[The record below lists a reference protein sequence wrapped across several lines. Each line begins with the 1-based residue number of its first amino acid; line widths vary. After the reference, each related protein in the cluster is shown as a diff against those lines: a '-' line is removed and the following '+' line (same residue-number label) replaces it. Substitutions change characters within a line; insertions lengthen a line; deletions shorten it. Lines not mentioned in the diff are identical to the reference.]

1 MEYQYGGNGFSTN
14 LTSDDGILKTYE
26 LDLLSNGTN
35 GAQGDWVLPSK
46 LPPGSYI
53 KLYLYTDK
61 VVDAQDANH
70 IYSQTI
76 LNIDNLNNENWSLVN
91 QNIATEER
99 DNYSGIYASTYFET
113 DFTKSAS
120 IEKKTYVNDKNNLVY
135 QAKITNTSLYSSI
148 DASKVIEKMSN
159 TNSIVQVVGRVYD
172 DNGNIV
178 NGFGLSNVKPTKTE
192 NDIDIYEFDFSN
204 IRIYDTSANPIT
216 LAKGYSMELDMIT
229 MPYVQVA
236 PKIRENQTILEIKDL
251 DESNENINTDIWN
264 LDGQNIATKANDEYI
279 GIYASI
285 PSDVIEIE
293 KRVTIE
299 KVPEYYKDEG
309 KDYTEWK
316 VKILNTSEDKV
327 VDTSKIVEMISE
339 YYNIKGY
346 TAKMYDELDNECS
359 GIDGEIT
366 IDNEDEILNNNK
378 IYEIDLTENW
388 SSKSTV
394 YNPDNLLPGYYIELI
409 LKTDMLKAEK
419 GLFNDETILKIDDI
433 ENEEWNL
440 EDENVVR
447 STEKGYD
454 GISASVYKE
463 PNGIKSASIKKHQI
477 SATRDT
483 TNPTLLD
490 VTWNI
495 EVTNTSDNIIDASKI
510 IENIDKPLEIKSYTY
525 SMQIPDSTVVGSS
538 SKTSDI
544 LPSDNQI
551 KESYTTYE
559 IDLLEDWEGKAKHAG
574 YTPEKLLPGCKI
586 QLVVNSKMT
595 EENFNQMYNT
605 AVLPVEEIDTEN
617 WNIKNQTRA
626 TEENDGFEGIKSFD
640 YASTGLIDGIKHIEK
655 GKEKNAESRVQNTY
669 LKDINEENQKVKFTL
684 EMDVVLDRSI
694 NYKNAYID
702 GIIVYDLVPEQE
714 LGYSIDTNSYKVY
727 IERADGTEETIEPDK
742 YSIVYSDEILAN
754 YEDNNRYLVD
764 FSKARTDI
772 WSSEYTENSRSY
784 KVTLDDSIRLENSD
798 KLFIDYEVEK
808 NENVKL
814 NKDYKNILAYTYDV
828 TNPDDRNL
836 DLSILAN
843 TSNVNL
849 RYVEIKN
856 TMIKK
861 SLYDI
866 LNKKVINAEEIF
878 KNFDFEV
885 YNKDDEKIGE
895 FTLDYGKEISF
906 EDVARDNNFELVENG
921 QYKIVEKTDD
931 KYKTAV
937 YYNGYKYDGAEITF
951 NYSMYGSSIEFRN
964 TILKR
969 GNIDVRKIDEEGY
982 GIYFEN
988 MKIKF
993 KLLDENKNVV
1003 NLVKDKKYYYYTEDT
1018 ENVLNVIEENLC
1030 YFKIKN
1036 LPMGKYYI
1044 QEIEAPEGYKI
1055 SNELTEF
1062 EIGVDDYVVLN
1073 SDSKKVDIKNE
1084 RIISGTELNIIKA
1097 DEKGEIIT
1105 LDTAEFEI
1113 LNQND
1118 EKYKFVKTEQ
1128 NERFGNQYRIAKD
1141 EDTDTVEKIETFNG
1155 KIQISNLDFG
1165 TEYKIKEVKA
1175 PWGYSINEKEYTV
1188 FYGKKGIYEKSLT
1201 ILNELSKYDA
1211 VIEKVD
1217 DLGKTI
1223 KDVAKFELYDSNGN
1237 KMNFEKA
1244 ESLQSSTQYI
1254 LVKEASEK
1262 TTDIIET
1269 YNGRAT
1275 LINLNTGEN
1284 YVLKEKEAPEKHEY
1298 SEEEMSIYSDTKG
1311 DLIELKFKNNYIPDP
1326 FKLSISKRD
1335 EYNKVISSSESKFKI
1350 YKSNEDNAEEYKFV
1364 DLEETDY
1371 RGHHYRIATEEDV
1384 DTITELETYK
1394 GYIYIDGLDFD
1405 TNYYVKEFEAPYGYS
1420 LSDEVKEVRYSRRSE
1435 AIYSVIIKDKYNLGT
1450 IELTKVDSDD
1460 NKTITFSETEFEL
1473 YDLNGELL
1481 KFKRLDND
1489 NNTSCYIVSK
1499 EDNEDNEDNVTS
1511 LETYKGKVKIS
1522 DLQEGNYQLKEI
1534 KAPENYRLN
1543 DELIDI
1549 EVKSGNITRKN
1560 ISNDYIDG
1568 NKILRIE
1575 KIDYNTKELITYD
1588 EARFKVSKNNIN
1600 DICNFVDLGIKDE
1613 EGHHY
1618 RFANDE
1624 DTDVVNEVETYKGK
1638 IKIYNASARHYVLN
1652 ETKSPYGYRRD
1663 RNYYGYTIKKEENE
1677 KTIKFMNNRY
1687 RNRLLIYKYD
1697 KSMYRIRTGTA
1708 KFEIRDEEGNL
1719 IHFKKVRNHWDYS
1732 IYSTVFNDF
1741 DDEGVTTTLETY
1753 RGGIQVQ
1760 YLIDGKKY
1768 YIREI
1773 EAPEGYKK
1781 SDEDTEV
1788 NIAEALNDTT
1798 TICNI
1803 QNGKDKSDIYIEKTD
1818 VYNKT
1823 IISDQ
1828 VAFELYDENDNLI
1841 KLSYS
1846 GLMGSKGRIYT
1857 YDEENNNES
1866 RIITKDGKIEIQS
1879 LPIGNY
1885 YLKEVV
1891 APKGYS
1897 LVGDKVAFEVKDS
1910 TYLNPPT
1917 IKIKNPEYKF
1927 GQEKYVSSSYQK
1939 IEEKD
1944 LTENYAYGYNGKESD
1959 YAQGIYNY
1967 IMVDSKED
1975 IITYSLNVANMSMK
1989 NFEKIVIINKL
2000 ADIND
2005 TGAVNLS
2012 KNRDSEFTIKLAE
2025 KPNFKVY
2032 TYYGE
2037 EETLLS
2043 EEDYTI
2049 KFTDAISYTNGDW
2062 NGKESSKW
2070 YDEPTESTNAF
2081 RVVFRNGFELP
2092 PTNGI
2097 RIEFDADIQDN
2108 ARYNKIAW
2116 NSFGYRYYVGDY
2128 QLTAEPPKVGVK
2140 IPTDPVIY
2148 KTVTD
2153 GSDGIYTFII
2163 YEKDNE
2169 SNSYVVNVK
2178 AGDSAKVPV
2187 KRTINGVTT
2196 GYIEAG
2202 KTYII
2207 KEATSSDYKLLNIK
2221 VIGENG
2227 RVDKG
2232 SFEFTQDEDKM
2243 TKVEFI
2249 NGPVEENS
2257 EKDLS
2262 ERKEDKIEEKS
2273 EENKRMSENTRS
2285 TLTNSTKTGDNVT
2298 VYIALVVIAVYGI
2311 VFVIIK
2317 KKEDKK

>member
-1 MEYQYGGNGFSTN
+1 MK
-14 LTSDDGILKTYE
+14 DGT
-26 LDLLSNGTN
+26 G
-35 GAQGDWVLPSK
+35 GAQGDWVLPNK

-61 VVDAQDANH
+61 VADTKKAEE

-76 LNIDNLNNENWSLVN
+76 LNIDDINDGGWSLIN
-91 QNIATEER
+91 QNIANKEK
-99 DNYSGIYASTYFET
+99 DGYDGIYASTYVET

-120 IEKKTYVNDKNNLVY
+120 IEKKNYVNDENILVY
-135 QAKITNTSLYSSI
+135 QAKITNTSPYSSI

-159 TNSIVQVVGRVYD
+159 TNSIVKVEGKVYD

-178 NGFGLSNVKPTKTE
+178 NGFELSNINPTKTE

-204 IRIYDTSANPIT
+204 IKIYDTSANPIT
-216 LAKGYSMELDMIT
+216 LAKGYSMELNMIT

-236 PKIRENQTILEIKDL
+236 PKIRENQTILEINDL
-251 DESNENINTDIWN
+251 DESNENINTDMWK
-264 LDGQNIATKANDEYI
+264 LGGQNIATKENDEYI

-285 PSDVIEIE
+285 PSDEIEIE
-293 KRVTIE
+293 KSVTIE
-299 KVPEYYKDEG
+299 KVPEYYKDED
-309 KDYTEWK
+309 KEYTEWK
-316 VKILNTSEDKV
+316 VKILNTSEDRV
-327 VDTSKIVEMISE
+327 VDASKIVEMISE

-359 GIDGEIT
+359 GIDSEIT
-366 IDNEDEILNNNK
+366 IYKEDEILNNNK
-378 IYEIDLTENW
+378 IYKIDLTENW
-388 SSKSTV
+388 VSNNVV
-394 YNPDNLLPGYYIELI
+394 YNPDNLLPGYYIELT

-433 ENEEWNL
+433 ENKEWNL

-477 SATRDT
+477 SATRDA

-495 EVTNTSDNIIDASKI
+495 EVTNTSENIIDVSKI
-510 IENIDKPLEIKSYTY
+510 IENIDKPFEITSYSYTMKL
-525 SMQIPDSTVVGSS
+525 SDSTDVGSS
-538 SKTSDI
+538 GKISNI
-544 LPSDNQI
+544 LPLENQV

-559 IDLLEDWEGKAKHAG
+559 IDLTEDWEGKAKHAG
-574 YTPEKLLPGCKI
+574 YTPDKLLPGCKI

-595 EENFNQMYNT
+595 EEKFDHMYNT
-605 AVLPVEEIDTEN
+605 AVLPVEEIDTAN
-617 WNIKNQTRA
+617 WNIEDQTIA
-626 TEENDGFEGIKSFD
+626 TEESDLYKGIKSFD
-640 YASTGLIDGIKHIEK
+640 YASIGLINGIKHIEK
-655 GKEKNAESRVQNTY
+655 GQGKNAESRVNNTY
-669 LKDINEENQKVKFTL
+669 TKDINEENQKVKFTL
-684 EMDVVLDRSI
+684 EMDIVLDESI
-694 NYKNAYID
+694 DYKNSYID
-702 GIIVYDLVPEQE
+702 GIVVYDLVPQEE

-727 IERADGTEETIEPDK
+727 IERTDGTKETIGPDK

-764 FSKARTDI
+764 FSKAITDI

-784 KVTLDDSIRLENSD
+784 KVTLDDSIRLEHSD

-814 NKDYKNILAYTYDV
+814 NTDYQNVLAFTYDV

-836 DLSILAN
+836 DLRILAN

-866 LNKKVINAEEIF
+866 LNKKVINAEDIF
-878 KNFDFEV
+878 NNFDFEV

-895 FTLDYGKEISF
+895 FTLEYGNEINF
-906 EDVARDNNFELVENG
+906 ADVARDNNFELVENE

-951 NYSMYGSSIEFRN
+951 NYSMYGRDIEFRN
-964 TILKR
+964 TFTKR
-969 GNIDVRKIDEEGY
+969 GSIDVRKIDEEGY

-993 KLLDENKNVV
+993 KIFDENKNVV

-1018 ENVLNVIEENLC
+1018 ENVLNEIEENLC

-1036 LPMGKYYI
+1036 LPIGKYYI

-1055 SNELTEF
+1055 SNDLTEF
-1062 EIGVDDYVVLN
+1062 EIGIDDYVVLN
-1073 SDSKKVDIKNE
+1073 SDSKRIDIKNE
-1084 RIISGTELNIIKA
+1084 RIINGPELNIIKS

-1105 LDTAEFEI
+1105 FDTAEFEI
-1113 LNQND
+1113 LNENE
-1118 EKYKFVKTEQ
+1118 EKYKFVKIEQ

-1141 EDTDTVEKIETFNG
+1141 EDAETVEKIETFNG
-1155 KIQISNLDFG
+1155 KIQISDLDFD

-1188 FYGKKGIYEKSLT
+1188 FYGKKGIHEKSLT
-1201 ILNELSKYDA
+1201 ILNEPSKYNA

-1217 DLGKTI
+1217 EYRRKI
-1223 KDVAKFELYDSNGN
+1223 KAVAKFELYDSNGN
-1237 KMNFEKA
+1237 KMNFRKA
-1244 ESLQSSTQYI
+1244 EDLQSSTQYI
-1254 LVKEASEK
+1254 LQKEASEE

-1269 YNGRAT
+1269 YNGKAT
-1275 LINLNTGEN
+1275 LINLITGEN
-1284 YVLKEKEAPEKHEY
+1284 YVLKEKEAPEKYEY

-1326 FKLSISKRD
+1326 FKLIINKMD
-1335 EYNKVISSSESKFKI
+1335 ESNTTIISSESKFKI
-1350 YKSNEDNAEEYKFV
+1350 YKSNEDNAEEYEFV
-1364 DLEETDY
+1364 DLEETDS

-1394 GYIYIDGLDFD
+1394 GYIYVDGLGFNID
-1405 TNYYVKEFEAPYGYS
+1405 YYVKEFEAPYGYS
-1420 LSDEVKEVRYSRRSE
+1420 LSDEVKKVIYYRRS
-1435 AIYSVIIKDKYNLGT
+1435 ASTQSVTIKDKYILGT

-1460 NKTITFSETEFEL
+1460 NKTITFSETQFEL
-1473 YDLNGELL
+1473 YDSNGELL

-1489 NNTSCYIVSK
+1489 SNTSCYIVSK
-1499 EDNEDNEDNVTS
+1499 EDSEDNVTS

-1534 KAPENYRLN
+1534 KAPENYQIN

-1549 EVKSGNITRKN
+1549 EVESGNTTRKN

-1568 NKILRIE
+1568 NKVLRIE
-1575 KIDYNTKELITYD
+1575 KTDFDTGELITYD
-1588 EARFKVSKNNIN
+1588 EARFRVLDKNLENTY
-1600 DICNFVDLGIKDE
+1600 NFVDLDIKDE

-1624 DTDVVNEVETYKGK
+1624 DTDVVSEVETYKGK
-1638 IKIYNASARHYVLN
+1638 IKLCNAYARYYVLN

-1663 RNYYGYTIKKEENE
+1663 ETYYDYTINKEENE
-1677 KTIKFMNNRY
+1677 KTVNF
-1687 RNRLLIYKYD
+1687 RNSHFCNKLVIYKYD
-1697 KSMYRIRTGTA
+1697 KKMYRIITGTA

-1719 IHFKKVRNHWDYS
+1719 MHFKKVRNDLDYS
-1732 IYSTVFNDF
+1732 IYNTVFNDF

-1781 SDEDTEV
+1781 LDEDTEV
-1788 NIAEALNDTT
+1788 NLAEELLDTT
-1798 TICNI
+1798 TTCSI
-1803 QNGKDKSDIYIEKTD
+1803 QNGKYNSDIYIEKND
-1818 VYNKT
+1818 VNNRT
-1823 IISDQ
+1823 IVSDQ

-1846 GLMGSKGRIYT
+1846 GLIGTKGRIYT
-1857 YDEENNNES
+1857 YDEETNNES
-1866 RIITKDGKIEIQS
+1866 RIIAKNGRIEIQS

-1897 LVGDKVAFEVKDS
+1897 LVEDKVAFELKDS
-1910 TYLNPPT
+1910 SYLNPPT

-1927 GQEKYVSSSYQK
+1927 GQEKYVSTSYQK

-1959 YAQGIYNY
+1959 YAQGNYNY
-1967 IMVDSKED
+1967 IMVDSKDD
-1975 IITYSLNVANMSMK
+1975 IITYALNVANMSMK
-1989 NFEKIVIINKL
+1989 NFEKIVLINKL

-2025 KPNFKVY
+2025 EPNFRVY
-2032 TYYGE
+2032 TYYDD

-2043 EEDYTI
+2043 EDDYTI
-2049 KFTDAISYTNGDW
+2049 QFTDAISYTNGDW

-2081 RVVFRNGFELP
+2081 RVVFRDGFELP

-2097 RIEFDADIQDN
+2097 RIKFDADIQDN

-2128 QLTAEPPKVGVK
+2128 HLTAEPPKVGVK

-2178 AGDSAKVPV
+2178 AGESAKVPV

-2249 NGPVEENS
+2249 NGPIEEG
-2257 EKDLS
+2257 EKP
-2262 ERKEDKIEEKS
+2262 EEEINENTEETIEEKT
-2273 EENKRMSENTRS
+2273 EENKVN
-2285 TLTNSTKTGDNVT
+2285 LPNTGDNIEDAIRLFAISL
-2298 VYIALVVIAVYGI
+2298 IA
-2311 VFVIIK
+2311 FVISRKSK
-2317 KKEDKK
+2317 KQKDKRIRYK